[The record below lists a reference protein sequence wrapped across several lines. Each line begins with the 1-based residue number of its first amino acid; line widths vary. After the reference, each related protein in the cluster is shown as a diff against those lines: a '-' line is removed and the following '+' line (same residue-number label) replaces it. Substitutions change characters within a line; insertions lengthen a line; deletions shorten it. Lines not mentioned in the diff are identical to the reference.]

1 MEEKIEVPRE
11 RSNSLTKLLSR
22 RHKITEQNDPVEE
35 TKPVM
40 KVINSYMVNLFIVG
54 YMISP
59 VFIWSELWSNCEI
72 S

>member
-40 KVINSYMVNLFIVG
+40 KVIN
-54 YMISP
+54 
-59 VFIWSELWSNCEI
+59 
-72 S
+72 